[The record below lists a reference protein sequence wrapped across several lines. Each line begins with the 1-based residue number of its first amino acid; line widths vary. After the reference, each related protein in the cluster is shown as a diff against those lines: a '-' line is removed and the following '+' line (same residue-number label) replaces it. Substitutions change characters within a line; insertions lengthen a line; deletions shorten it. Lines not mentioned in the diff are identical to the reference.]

1 MSARKSRSKRWSTNL
16 ETPPSSEA
24 GRWTQSTLLRSKISP
39 SNSTYLSCN
48 KYFMIEIAPNYS
60 HRRLMLSGQASA
72 TNVIA
77 ATQASTKQP
86 PDYNLK
92 LNQRW
97 DWLARRCS
105 QKTSPPQIKL
115 CQRSK
120 QPQWA
125 HSWCNMRE
133 VNLSHAILEGQDH
146 SQSVD
151 KHLSNNMNQ
160 TASWVWV
167 V

>member
-1 MSARKSRSKRWSTNL
+1 MSARKLRSKRWSTNL
-16 ETPPSSEA
+16 ETPPSSET
-24 GRWTQSTLLRSKISP
+24 GWLTQSTLLRSRISP
-39 SNSTYLSCN
+39 SNSTLLSSN
-48 KYFMIEIAPNYS
+48 IYFMIEIAPNYS
-60 HRRLMLSGQASA
+60 HHRLMLSDQAST

-77 ATQASTKQP
+77 ATQASTRQP
-86 PDYNLK
+86 LDFNLK

-97 DWLARRCS
+97 DWLVRRCS

-125 HSWCNMRE
+125 HSWCNMQE
-133 VNLSHAILEGQDH
+133 VNLSHATLEGQDH

-160 TASWVWV
+160 TASWVGV